1 MGTPIAPRN
10 PMENTTL
17 FYLLAGLMVVV
28 GIVGTVLPALPG
40 VPLVFAGLLLA
51 AWADGFEKVGAAPLV
66 LLGVL
71 TVLSVV
77 VDFWATAKGAK
88 RVGAS
93 RLAVIGSI
101 VGMLAGLLMGPFGIF
116 IGAFAGAV
124 AGELLHR
131 RSLSQSDIGHAAK
144 VGVGTWL
151 GIVLGMA
158 LKLALIATMLGI
170 FALAWFFG

>member
-1 MGTPIAPRN
+1 MQ
-10 PMENTTL
+10 NTAL
-17 FYLLAGLMVVV
+17 FYILAALMVVV
-28 GIVGTVLPALPG
+28 GIIGTVLPALPG

-51 AWADGFEKVGAAPLV
+51 AWADGFDKVGWAPLV
-66 LLGVL
+66 VLGLLTL
-71 TVLSVV
+71 LSLV

-93 RLAVIGSI
+93 RMAVIGS
-101 VGMLAGLLMGPFGIF
+101 VLGMLAGLLLGPFGIF

-131 RSLSQSDIGHAAK
+131 RSIGQEDLGAAAK
-144 VGVGTWL
+144 IGLGTWL

-158 LKLALIATMLGI
+158 LKLALVFTMVAI
-170 FALAWFFG
+170 FAFAWFIP

>member
-1 MGTPIAPRN
+1 MQ
-10 PMENTTL
+10 NTAL
-17 FYLLAGLMVVV
+17 FYILAGLMVIV
-28 GIVGTVLPALPG
+28 GIIGTVLPALPG

-51 AWADGFEKVGAAPLV
+51 AWADGFDKVGWAPLV
-66 LLGVL
+66 VLGLLTL
-71 TVLSVV
+71 LSLV

-93 RLAVIGSI
+93 RMAVIGS
-101 VGMLAGLLMGPFGIF
+101 VLGMLAGLLLGPFGIF

-131 RSLSQSDIGHAAK
+131 RSIGQEDLGAAAK
-144 VGVGTWL
+144 IGLGTWL

-158 LKLALIATMLGI
+158 LKLALVFTMVAI
-170 FALAWFFG
+170 FAFAWFIP

>member
-1 MGTPIAPRN
+1 MQ
-10 PMENTTL
+10 NTAL
-17 FYLLAGLMVVV
+17 FYILAVVMVIV
-28 GIVGTVLPALPG
+28 GIIGTVLPALPG

-51 AWADGFEKVGAAPLV
+51 AWNDGFDKVGWAPLV
-66 LLGVL
+66 LLGIL
-71 TVLSVV
+71 TLVSLV

-93 RLAVIGSI
+93 RMAVIGSVI
-101 VGMLAGLLMGPFGIF
+101 GMLAGLLLGPFGIF

-131 RSLSQSDIGHAAK
+131 RSLGQQDLGAAAK
-144 VGVGTWL
+144 IGVGTWL

-158 LKLALIATMLGI
+158 LKLALVFTMVAI
-170 FALAWFFG
+170 FALAWFI